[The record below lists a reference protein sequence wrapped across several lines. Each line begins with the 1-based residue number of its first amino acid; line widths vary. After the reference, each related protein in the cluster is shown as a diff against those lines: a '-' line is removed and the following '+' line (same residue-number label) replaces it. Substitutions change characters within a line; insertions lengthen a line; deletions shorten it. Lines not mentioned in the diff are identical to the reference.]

1 MNKKAMKQEAKI
13 FKEKAMPVLQKLL
26 PPPPVPHKKV
36 DEGTV
41 FSLFHEVIITM
52 MARK

>member
-1 MNKKAMKQEAKI
+1 MDKKAMKQEAKQETKI
-13 FKEKAMPVLQKLL
+13 FKKLL

-41 FSLFHEVIITM
+41 FSLFHEVTITM
-52 MARK
+52 MAKK